1 MDASTLIRFIEG
13 RCDAEEIR
21 TIRQWLED
29 PAHAREM
36 SALLARH
43 WAESSD
49 AAAASVSPADRERL
63 WHSLRNRI
71 NLPETLPEAAT
82 PPETPMRRRFLPV
95 WIQIAATAAAIIGI
109 AFFLFLS
116 SGTGRTDQS
125 SAVIAADSV
134 TDITPPDQA
143 RATLTLADGRRIYL
157 DSTASGLLISNASL
171 AVRKNDAGSI
181 IYEAADEAPI
191 VFHTLSLPRGSRP
204 MRLVL
209 ADGSAVWLNASSSI
223 TYPTGF
229 RGPERAVSI
238 TGEAYF
244 EVAHDP
250 GHPFIVEQADLR
262 VRVLG
267 THFNIRGY
275 GDADRRQVTLLEGSV
290 RVQRGEAQETLR
302 PGQQAELVPARL
314 TIQSADTESVMA
326 WKNGQFIY
334 DGVDLQTI
342 MQEISRYY
350 DVDVHF
356 RDEIPYRFVA
366 RISRDVQ
373 VSAFLEKLSL
383 TGLVAFNIRQG
394 RIEVTRP

>member
-1 MDASTLIRFIEG
+1 M
-13 RCDAEEIR
+13 
-21 TIRQWLED
+21 
-29 PAHAREM
+29 
-36 SALLARH
+36 
-43 WAESSD
+43 
-49 AAAASVSPADRERL
+49 
-63 WHSLRNRI
+63 
-71 NLPETLPEAAT
+71 
-82 PPETPMRRRFLPV
+82 
-95 WIQIAATAAAIIGI
+95 
-109 AFFLFLS
+109 
-116 SGTGRTDQS
+116 
-125 SAVIAADSV
+125 
-134 TDITPPDQA
+134 
-143 RATLTLADGRRIYL
+143 
-157 DSTASGLLISNASL
+157 
-171 AVRKNDAGSI
+171 
-181 IYEAADEAPI
+181 
-191 VFHTLSLPRGSRP
+191 
-204 MRLVL
+204 
-209 ADGSAVWLNASSSI
+209 
-223 TYPTGF
+223 
-229 RGPERAVSI
+229 SI

>member
-1 MDASTLIRFIEG
+1 MDATTLIRFIEG
-13 RCDAEEIR
+13 RCDAEEVRAIR
-21 TIRQWLED
+21 LWLED
-29 PAHAREM
+29 PAHAREL

-43 WAESSD
+43 WAET
-49 AAAASVSPADRERL
+49 SVDGGEALSHADRERL
-63 WHSLRNRI
+63 WDSLRSRI
-71 NLPETLPEAAT
+71 DLPETLPESVKS
-82 PPETPMRRRFLPV
+82 PEAPIRRRFLPV
-95 WIQIAATAAAIIGI
+95 WLQVAAAAAIIGI
-109 AFFLFLS
+109 TFFLFRS
-116 SGTGRTDQS
+116 SETGRPNQP
-125 SAVIAADSV
+125 SAAIAEAPV

-157 DSTASGLLISNASL
+157 DSTASGLLVSDASL
-171 AVRKNDAGSI
+171 AVRRNEAGSI
-181 IYEAADEAPI
+181 IYEAADEASI

-209 ADGSAVWLNASSSI
+209 ADGSAVWLNAASSI

-229 RGPERAVSI
+229 RGDERVVSM

-250 GHPFIVEQADLR
+250 GHPFIVEQGDLK

-267 THFNIRGY
+267 THFNIRAY
-275 GDADRRQVTLLEGSV
+275 GDADRRQVTLLEGA
-290 RVQRGEAQETLR
+290 VQVHRGVAKETLR
-302 PGQQAELVPARL
+302 PGQQVAVTDSKMTL
-314 TIQSADTESVMA
+314 QSADTEAVMA

-350 DVDVHF
+350 DVDVRF
-356 RDEIPYRFVA
+356 RDDIPYRFVA
-366 RISRDVQ
+366 RISRDVP

-383 TGLVAFNIRQG
+383 TGLVRFNIQDG
-394 RIEVTRP
+394 KIEVSKP

>member
-1 MDASTLIRFIEG
+1 MDAATLIKFIEG

-21 TIRQWLED
+21 AIQQWLED
-29 PAHAREM
+29 PAHAQEL

-43 WAESSD
+43 WAETSSD
-49 AAAASVSPADRERL
+49 AGANVSPADRERL
-63 WHSLRNRI
+63 WHSLRSRI
-71 NLPETLPEAAT
+71 NLPETHPEAAT
-82 PPETPMRRRFLPV
+82 APETTMRRRFLPIWMQV
-95 WIQIAATAAAIIGI
+95 AAAAAIIGI
-109 AFFLFLS
+109 ALFFYLPSDARLP
-116 SGTGRTDQS
+116 DQPS
-125 SAVIAADSV
+125 QVIAEAPV

-157 DSTASGLLISNASL
+157 DSTASGLLISDASL
-171 AVRKNDAGSI
+171 AVRRNDVGSI
-181 IYEAADEAPI
+181 VYDAAAEASIP
-191 VFHTLSLPRGSRP
+191 FHTLSLPRGSRP

-209 ADGSAVWLNASSSI
+209 ADGSAVWLNAASSI

-229 RGPERAVSI
+229 RGAERVVSM

-250 GHPFIVEQADLR
+250 GHPFIVEQGDLR

-366 RISRDVQ
+366 RISRDVP

>member
-1 MDASTLIRFIEG
+1 MDATTLIRFIEG
-13 RCDAEEIR
+13 RCDAEEVRAIR
-21 TIRQWLED
+21 LWLED
-29 PAHAREM
+29 PAHAREL

-43 WAESSD
+43 WAET
-49 AAAASVSPADRERL
+49 SVDGGEALSPADRERL
-63 WHSLRNRI
+63 WDSLRSRI
-71 NLPETLPEAAT
+71 DLPETLPEAGT
-82 PPETPMRRRFLPV
+82 PQETPIRRRFLPV
-95 WIQIAATAAAIIGI
+95 WLQVAAAAAIIGI
-109 AFFLFLS
+109 TFFLFRS
-116 SGTGRTDQS
+116 SETGRPDQP
-125 SAVIAADSV
+125 SAAIAEASV

-157 DSTASGLLISNASL
+157 DSTASGLLVSDASL
-171 AVRKNDAGSI
+171 AVRRNEAGSI
-181 IYEAADEAPI
+181 IYEAADEASI

-209 ADGSAVWLNASSSI
+209 ADGSAVWLNAASSI

-229 RGPERAVSI
+229 RGDERVVSM

-250 GHPFIVEQADLR
+250 GHPFIVEQGDLK

-267 THFNIRGY
+267 THFNIRAY
-275 GDADRRQVTLLEGSV
+275 GDADRRQVTLLEGAV
-290 RVQRGEAQETLR
+290 RVHRGVAKETLR
-302 PGQQAELVPARL
+302 PGQQVAVTDSKMTL
-314 TIQSADTESVMA
+314 QSADTEAVMA

-350 DVDVHF
+350 DVDVRF
-356 RDEIPYRFVA
+356 RDDIPYRFVA
-366 RISRDVQ
+366 RISRDVP

-383 TGLVAFNIRQG
+383 TGLVRFNIEDG
-394 RIEVTRP
+394 KIEVSKP

>member
-1 MDASTLIRFIEG
+1 MYKE
-13 RCDAEEIR
+13 
-21 TIRQWLED
+21 
-29 PAHAREM
+29 
-36 SALLARH
+36 
-43 WAESSD
+43 
-49 AAAASVSPADRERL
+49 
-63 WHSLRNRI
+63 
-71 NLPETLPEAAT
+71 
-82 PPETPMRRRFLPV
+82 
-95 WIQIAATAAAIIGI
+95 
-109 AFFLFLS
+109 
-116 SGTGRTDQS
+116 QS
-125 SAVIAADSV
+125 Q
-134 TDITPPDQA
+134 P
-143 RATLTLADGRRIYL
+143 LADGRRIYL
-157 DSTASGLLISNASL
+157 DSTASGLLVSDASL

-229 RGPERAVSI
+229 RGPERVVSI

-244 EVAHDP
+244 EVAPD
-250 GHPFIVEQADLR
+250 GAHPFIVEQDDLR

-267 THFNIRGY
+267 THFNIRAY
-275 GDADRRQVTLLEGSV
+275 GDAGRRQVTLLEGAV
-290 RVQRGEAQETLR
+290 HVQRGGAQETLR
-302 PGQQAELVPARL
+302 PGQQAELTAARL
-314 TIQSADTESVMA
+314 TVQSADTEAVMA

-350 DVDVHF
+350 DVDVRF

-366 RISRDVQ
+366 RISRDVP

-383 TGLVAFNIRQG
+383 TGLVAFTIRAG
-394 RIEVTRP
+394 RIEVQRP

>member
-1 MDASTLIRFIEG
+1 MDAATLIKFIEG

-21 TIRQWLED
+21 AIQQWLED
-29 PAHAREM
+29 PAHAQEL

-43 WAESSD
+43 WAETSSD
-49 AAAASVSPADRERL
+49 AGANVSPADRERL
-63 WHSLRNRI
+63 WHSLRSRI
-71 NLPETLPEAAT
+71 NLPETHPEAAT
-82 PPETPMRRRFLPV
+82 APETTMRRRFLPIWMQV
-95 WIQIAATAAAIIGI
+95 AAAAAIIGI
-109 AFFLFLS
+109 ALFFYLPSDARLP
-116 SGTGRTDQS
+116 DQPS
-125 SAVIAADSV
+125 QVIAEAPV

-157 DSTASGLLISNASL
+157 DSTASGLLISDASL
-171 AVRKNDAGSI
+171 AVRRNDVGSI
-181 IYEAADEAPI
+181 VYDAAAEASI
-191 VFHTLSLPRGSRP
+191 TFHTLSLPRGSRP

-209 ADGSAVWLNASSSI
+209 ADGSAVWLNAASSI

-229 RGPERAVSI
+229 RGAERVVSM

-250 GHPFIVEQADLR
+250 GHPFIVEQGDLR

-366 RISRDVQ
+366 RISRDVP

>member
-1 MDASTLIRFIEG
+1 MDTTTLIRFIEG
-13 RCDAEEIR
+13 RCDAEEIQ

-29 PAHAREM
+29 PAHARQL

-43 WAESSD
+43 WAETSAD
-49 AAAASVSPADRERL
+49 VRETMSPADRERL
-63 WHSLRNRI
+63 WDSLRSRI
-71 NLPETLPEAAT
+71 DLPSMHPEAAT
-82 PPETPMRRRFLPV
+82 SPETPKRRWPLPV
-95 WIQIAATAAAIIGI
+95 WMQVAAAAAIIGV
-109 AFFLFLS
+109 AFFLFRS
-116 SGTGRTDQS
+116 SETGRPAQP
-125 SAVIAADSV
+125 SAAIAEASV

-157 DSTASGLLISNASL
+157 DSTASGILLSDPSL
-171 AVRKNDAGSI
+171 AVTRNDAGAIVYDAAAEASI
-181 IYEAADEAPI
+181 T
-191 VFHTLSLPRGSRP
+191 FHTLSLPRGSRP

-209 ADGSAVWLNASSSI
+209 ADGSAVWLNAASSI

-229 RGPERAVSI
+229 RGAERVVSM

-250 GHPFIVEQADLR
+250 AHPFIVEQADLR

-267 THFNIRGY
+267 THFNIRAY
-275 GDADRRQVTLLEGSV
+275 GEADRRQVTLLEGAV
-290 RVQRGEAQETLR
+290 RVQRGGAQETLR
-302 PGQQAELVPARL
+302 PGQQAAVTDSRM
-314 TIQSADTESVMA
+314 TVQSADTESVMA

-350 DVDVHF
+350 DVDVRF

-366 RISRDVQ
+366 RISRDVP

-383 TGLVAFNIRQG
+383 TGLVRFKIQDGNIQ
-394 RIEVTRP
+394 VSKP

>member
-1 MDASTLIRFIEG
+1 MDANTLIRFIEG
-13 RCDAEEIR
+13 RCDAEEVR
-21 TIRQWLED
+21 AIRQWLED
-29 PAHAREM
+29 PAHAREL

-43 WAESSD
+43 WAETSAEAAEALSS
-49 AAAASVSPADRERL
+49 ADRERL
-63 WHSLRNRI
+63 WDSLRNRI
-71 NLPETLPEAAT
+71 NFPETLPEAAT
-82 PPETPMRRRFLPV
+82 PPETPIRRRFLPV
-95 WIQIAATAAAIIGI
+95 WMQVAAAAAIIGI
-109 AFFLFLS
+109 AFFLFRS
-116 SGTGRTDQS
+116 SETGRPDQPS
-125 SAVIAADSV
+125 PAIAEAPV

-157 DSTASGLLISNASL
+157 DSTASGLLVSDASL
-171 AVRKNDAGSI
+171 AVRRNEAGSI
-181 IYEAADEAPI
+181 IYEAADEASI

-229 RGPERAVSI
+229 RGPERLVSI

-250 GHPFIVEQADLR
+250 AHPFIVEQGDLK

-267 THFNIRGY
+267 THFNIRAY
-275 GDADRRQVTLLEGSV
+275 GDAGRRQVTLLEGAV
-290 RVQRGEAQETLR
+290 RVQRGAAQESLR
-302 PGQQAELVPARL
+302 PGQQAELTAARL
-314 TIQSADTESVMA
+314 TVQSADTEAVMA
-326 WKNGQFIY
+326 WKNGQFTY

-350 DVDVHF
+350 DVDIRF

-366 RISRDVQ
+366 RISRDVP

-383 TGLVAFNIRQG
+383 TGLVAFDIRQG
-394 RIEVTRP
+394 RIEVQRP

>member
-1 MDASTLIRFIEG
+1 MDTATLFRFIEG

-21 TIRQWLED
+21 SIQQWLED
-29 PAHAREM
+29 PTHAHEL
-36 SALLARH
+36 SALLARQ
-43 WAESSD
+43 WAETAAD
-49 AAAASVSPADRERL
+49 AGTAVSPADRERL
-63 WHSLRNRI
+63 WASLRSRI
-71 NLPETLPEAAT
+71 DIPSSTQDPIKPLTSAV
-82 PPETPMRRRFLPV
+82 RRSFSPV
-95 WIQIAATAAAIIGI
+95 WLRAVAAAAAIIGI
-109 AFFLFLS
+109 VLVLYIYNDS
-116 SGTGRTDQS
+116 RRPDQS
-125 SAVIAADSV
+125 FQAIAKAPI

-157 DSTASGLLISNASL
+157 DSMASGLLVSDAFL
-171 AVRKNDAGSI
+171 AVRRNEAGSI
-181 IYEAADEAPI
+181 IYEAADEASI

-229 RGPERAVSI
+229 GGPERVVTM

-250 GHPFIVEQADLR
+250 VHPFIVEQADLR

-267 THFNIRGY
+267 THFNIRAY
-275 GDADRRQVTLLEGSV
+275 GDADRRHVTLLEGAV
-290 RVQRGEAQETLR
+290 RVQRGAAQESLR
-302 PGQQAELVPARL
+302 PGQQAELTAARL
-314 TIQSADTESVMA
+314 TVQSADTEAVMA

-350 DVDVHF
+350 DVDIRF

-366 RISRDVQ
+366 RISRDVP

-383 TGLVAFNIRQG
+383 TGLVAFDIRQG
-394 RIEVTRP
+394 RIEVQRP

>member
-43 WAESSD
+43 WAETSAD
-49 AAAASVSPADRERL
+49 ATDSVSPADRERL
-63 WHSLRNRI
+63 WHSLRSRI
-71 NLPETLPEAAT
+71 DLPETLPEAAM
-82 PPETPMRRRFLPV
+82 PPETQMRRRFLPV
-95 WIQIAATAAAIIGI
+95 WMQVAAAAAIIGV
-109 AFFLFLS
+109 AFFFFRS
-116 SGTGRTDQS
+116 SETGRPAQP
-125 SAVIAADSV
+125 SAAIAEAPV
-134 TDITPPDQA
+134 TDIIPPDQA

-157 DSTASGLLISNASL
+157 DSTASGLLVSDASL

-229 RGPERAVSI
+229 RGPERVVSI

-244 EVAHDP
+244 EVAPD
-250 GHPFIVEQADLR
+250 GAHPFIVEQDDLR

-267 THFNIRGY
+267 THFNIRAY
-275 GDADRRQVTLLEGSV
+275 GDAGRRQVTLLEGAV
-290 RVQRGEAQETLR
+290 HVQRGGVQETLR
-302 PGQQAELVPARL
+302 PGQQAELTAARL
-314 TIQSADTESVMA
+314 TVQSVDTEAVMA

-350 DVDVHF
+350 DVDVRF
-356 RDEIPYRFVA
+356 REEIPYRFVA
-366 RISRDVQ
+366 RISRDVP

-383 TGLVAFNIRQG
+383 TGLVAFTIRAG
-394 RIEVTRP
+394 RIEVQRP